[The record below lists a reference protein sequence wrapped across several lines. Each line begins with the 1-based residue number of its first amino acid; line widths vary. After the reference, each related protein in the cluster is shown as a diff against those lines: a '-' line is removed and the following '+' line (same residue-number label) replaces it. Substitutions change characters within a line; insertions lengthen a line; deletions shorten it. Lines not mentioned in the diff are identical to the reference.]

1 MASSRRHVPVSS
13 SPLIATLLILILS
26 TTYLSNF
33 TIALDIEFDSIQ
45 CDTSLSAY
53 VLDGDLQMT
62 CDDGSSTKCSFGQDA
77 VISGT
82 MQYHSLSQYSSNGL
96 GYVSANLRLMSV
108 RYDLLELFPIDLCGD
123 WIESYTG
130 NSSEICPGWDGS
142 YYFSLPYTL
151 PYDKDDITTWLAT
164 GWQGVSRLNIYAGA
178 SASSTLLTD
187 CKLYWH
193 IYVTPPTDEVDGW
206 KQLPSGAQVGVVVA
220 SILAF
225 FCCCCSYL
233 TCCRRRRRH
242 VANNIESDDGDLTAF
257 KVLDDKEDKRK
268 GRKKN
273 RWSKSIYRDF
283 VAIDR

>member
-1 MASSRRHVPVSS
+1 MKPIIFRSRFDDSNIVSR
-13 SPLIATLLILILS
+13 
-26 TTYLSNF
+26 
-33 TIALDIEFDSIQ
+33 
-45 CDTSLSAY
+45 SL
-53 VLDGDLQMT
+53 
-62 CDDGSSTKCSFGQDA
+62 
-77 VISGT
+77 
-82 MQYHSLSQYSSNGL
+82 
-96 GYVSANLRLMSV
+96 ANTHTHTHTHTR
-108 RYDLLELFPIDLCGD
+108 R
-123 WIESYTG
+123 
-130 NSSEICPGWDGS
+130 
-142 YYFSLPYTL
+142 
-151 PYDKDDITTWLAT
+151 
-164 GWQGVSRLNIYAGA
+164 WQGVSRLNIYAGA